1 MEKSLYQI
9 TQKQQEL
16 FDFIL
21 EAEGEITPDVEESLK
36 INAENFET
44 KARGY
49 IWMIKKLEADN
60 ITINEEMN
68 RLERIEKR
76 NDKLID
82 RLKESMKM
90 ALEIF
95 GESKKIDTFT
105 LSLRKSKSVE
115 IIDAELIPEAY
126 RVVKTTETIN
136 KTEIKKA
143 IESGEIVSG
152 ATIKENNNLQIK

>member
-9 TQKQQEL
+9 TKEQAEL
-16 FDFIL
+16 FNKIDEL
-21 EAEGEITPDVEESLK
+21 EGELTPELEESLK
-36 INAENFET
+36 INADNFQE

-49 IWMIKKLEADN
+49 IWHIKKLESDN
-60 ITINEEMN
+60 ITINEELN

-76 NDKLID
+76 NNKLID
-82 RLKESMKM
+82 RLKENMKF

-95 GESKKIDTFT
+95 GESQKVDTFT

-143 IESGEIVSG
+143 IEGGLTVAG

>member
-1 MEKSLYQI
+1 MESLYQI
-9 TQKQQEL
+9 TQQEIELFNQIEELDGELTQEL
-16 FDFIL
+16 E
-21 EAEGEITPDVEESLK
+21 EALK
-36 INAENFET
+36 INAENFEA

-49 IWMIKKLEADN
+49 IWHIKKLEADN
-60 ITINEEMN
+60 VTINEELN

-76 NDKLID
+76 NNKMID
-82 RLKESMKM
+82 RLKENMKF

-95 GESKKIDTFT
+95 GESQKVDTFT

-115 IIDAELIPEAY
+115 ILDSELIPEAY

-143 IESGEIVSG
+143 IESGLTVAG
-152 ATIKENNNLQIK
+152 ATIKENQNLQIK

>member
-1 MEKSLYQI
+1 MEKSLYKI

-36 INAENFET
+36 INEENFET

-60 ITINEEMN
+60 ITINEELN

-76 NDKLID
+76 NNKLID

-152 ATIKENNNLQIK
+152 AIIKENQNIQIK